1 MNSSAK
7 IKQDINYKLLYERSP
22 LGYQSLDA
30 EGNFLIVNEAWAEL
44 LGYRP
49 EEVIG
54 RFFGDFM
61 TEKSKAKVMQAF
73 PNFKAT
79 GKVCGIEFEM
89 LCKDD
94 SIKVVSFDGRIG
106 YDPEGNFRQTHCILQ
121 DLTAEK
127 RAEVSEKNLGKIVE
141 ESFNE
146 IYIISAETH
155 KFLRVNRG
163 ARGNIGYTEEELHN
177 LSPEVIAP
185 AYDKKTFS
193 ALLGRLKKNPSKK
206 ITIDAVMKRKDG
218 SLYQSESHVQ
228 LMSYGSGLALLAFV
242 VDVTE
247 RKKNEDRLR
256 ALSQTVE
263 QNPNLIVI
271 SDLKGNIEYAN
282 NRIVETSGYTVDE
295 VVGKNTRLFGSGET
309 PPEEYKELWETLSE
323 GRVWH
328 GTFHNKKKNG
338 ELYWA
343 RESIGPI
350 KDENGKTTHYVAI
363 QEDVTETKKLFD
375 QLDYHASHDLLTGL
389 INRRE
394 IESKVKAAVLQ
405 ANQDSSKHVL
415 CYLDLDQFKIINDT
429 CTHIAGDELLKQ
441 FSKFLQGNVRGQDI
455 TARLGGDE
463 FGILMSFCSVAQAK
477 RVVEQLLEK
486 VADFQFLW
494 EDKIFRIG
502 VSIGLVEIDENSVS
516 VAELFRQ
523 ADIACYAAKA
533 AGRHRCH
540 IYREDDEE
548 LAKRT
553 DELQWVS
560 RIHNGLENDKFVLY
574 AQEIRA
580 LADGDN
586 APRHH
591 ELLIR
596 LEEEK
601 GEIIPPG
608 AFLPAVER
616 FHLSQKLD
624 QWVIKTAFEWI
635 SRNKGN
641 SSTNTVFSLNISGPS
656 FGDQKLFDFI
666 KIELERTQLNAA
678 QICFEV
684 TETAAINNL
693 SQARVF
699 IESLKEHGFLFALD
713 DFGSGL
719 SSFEYLKNLP
729 VDYLKIDGQFVK
741 DIETD
746 PIDLAMLKSINDIG
760 HVMGKKTIAEFVE
773 NGNIMKMLE
782 ELKVDFAQGYHLG
795 RPIPLDELD
804 LF

>member
-1 MNSSAK
+1 MNSAAETE
-7 IKQDINYKLLYERSP
+7 QNINYKLLYERSP

-30 EGNFLIVNEAWAEL
+30 QGNFLIVNEAWAEL

-49 EEVIG
+49 EEVVG
-54 RFFGDFM
+54 RFFGDLM
-61 TEKSKAKVMQAF
+61 TVRSKEKVMQAF

-89 LCKDD
+89 RCKDG

-127 RAEVSEKNLGKIVE
+127 RAEASEKRLGKIIE

-146 IYIISAETH
+146 IYIVSATTH

-163 ARGNIGYTEEELHN
+163 ARENIGYTEDELCG
-177 LSPEVIAP
+177 LTPEAIAP
-185 AYDKKTFS
+185 DYDKNAFS
-193 ALLGRLKKNPSKK
+193 ALLDRLKEGPSKK

-218 SLYQSESHVQ
+218 SIYQSESHVQ
-228 LMSYGSGLALLAFV
+228 LMSYESELALLAFV

-247 RKKNEDRLR
+247 RKRNEERLL

-271 SDLKGNIEYAN
+271 SDLKGKIEYVN
-282 NRIVETSGYTVDE
+282 SKIVEASGYSAGE
-295 VVGKNTRLFGSGET
+295 IVGKNTRIFGSGET
-309 PPEEYKELWETLSE
+309 PPEEYEELWETLAK
-323 GRVWH
+323 GRIWH
-328 GTFHNKKKNG
+328 GTFHNRRKNG

-350 KDENGKTTHYVAI
+350 KDEKGNITHYVAT
-363 QEDVTETKKLFD
+363 QEDVTETKKVFD

-394 IESKVKAAVLQ
+394 VEDRVKKIVIRAS
-405 ANQDSSKHVL
+405 QDLSKHVL
-415 CYLDLDQFKIINDT
+415 CYLDLDQFKIVNDT

-441 FSKFLQGNVRGQDI
+441 FSQFLQGNVRGQDVI
-455 TARLGGDE
+455 SRLGGDE
-463 FGILMSFCSVAQAK
+463 FGILMSFCSISQAK
-477 RVVEQLLEK
+477 RVAEQLLDK
-486 VADFQFLW
+486 VADFQFVW

-502 VSIGLVEIDENSVS
+502 VSIGLVEIDENSAS

-523 ADIACYAAKA
+523 ADIACYAAKS

-560 RIHNGLENDKFVLY
+560 RIHDGLENDKFVLY
-574 AQEIRA
+574 AQEIRT
-580 LADGDN
+580 LSENDSTVS
-586 APRHH
+586 HH

-596 LEEEK
+596 LEEKK

-624 QWVIKTAFEWI
+624 QWVIKRAFEWI
-635 SRNKGN
+635 SKNKGRAI
-641 SSTNTVFSLNISGPS
+641 TEGFFSLNISGPS
-656 FGDQKLFDFI
+656 FGDQKLFEFI
-666 KIELERTQLNAA
+666 KTELERTEIEASK
-678 QICFEV
+678 ICFEV

-693 SQARVF
+693 SQARLF
-699 IESLKEHGFLFALD
+699 IESLKELGFLFALD

-773 NGNIMKMLE
+773 NGAIMDTLK
-782 ELKVDFAQGYHLG
+782 ELKVDYAQGYHIG
-795 RPIPLDELD
+795 RPTPLDNLD
-804 LF
+804 